1 MFATTFSQPRAM
13 HSLASAY
20 QQVGLETATANAT
33 PHKLIEMLFD
43 GFQDAVARARGAMQA
58 RQIEARAAPS
68 KTCRDIVE
76 EGLKAG
82 LNLADG
88 GKLAAGLDALYAY
101 VGMRLTF
108 ADLHKRRGGA
118 GRMRAYRQTGAQRWT
133 RSARASPMRRS
144 EGRSPMTLCGTPAMP
159 SQLLNYYEAIEQ
171 ASQDMLEAARS
182 GNWDRW

>member
-1 MFATTFSQPRAM
+1 MFAATFSQPRAM

-58 RQIEARAAPS
+58 RQIEAKGRAISHAA
-68 KTCRDIVE
+68 RIVE

-88 GKLAAGLDALYAY
+88 GKLAAELDALYAY

-108 ADLHKRRGGA
+108 ANLHNDAAALDECARLIEPV
-118 GRMRAYRQTGAQRWT
+118 
-133 RSARASPMRRS
+133 RSAWAEIGPRV
-144 EGRSPMTLCGTPAMP
+144 TK
-159 SQLLNYYEAIEQ
+159 
-171 ASQDMLEAARS
+171 AAQ
-182 GNWDRW
+182 